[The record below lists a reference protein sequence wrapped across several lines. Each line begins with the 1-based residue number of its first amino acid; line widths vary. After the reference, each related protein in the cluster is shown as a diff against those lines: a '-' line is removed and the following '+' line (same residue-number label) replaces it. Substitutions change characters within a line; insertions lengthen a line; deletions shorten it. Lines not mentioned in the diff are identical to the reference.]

1 METGKYRSNF
11 ELSFFV
17 AMDTDK
23 IGSGGGFFSLYGLY
37 RNVRP
42 QRVRFFQPFWSE
54 IEHPFWPFGSQIGYG
69 FCNLIIEL
77 GTFSLEEANISS
89 LSIRPSTKAL
99 HNAFDIGLNWGT
111 VRQV

>member
-1 METGKYRSNF
+1 MGY
-11 ELSFFV
+11 
-17 AMDTDK
+17 
-23 IGSGGGFFSLYGLY
+23 IGMCGPKGY
-37 RNVRP
+37 V
-42 QRVRFFQPFWSE
+42 FFQPFWLE
-54 IEHPFWPFGSQIGYG
+54 IEYPFWPFGSQIGYG

-99 HNAFDIGLNWGT
+99 YNAFNIGLNWGT